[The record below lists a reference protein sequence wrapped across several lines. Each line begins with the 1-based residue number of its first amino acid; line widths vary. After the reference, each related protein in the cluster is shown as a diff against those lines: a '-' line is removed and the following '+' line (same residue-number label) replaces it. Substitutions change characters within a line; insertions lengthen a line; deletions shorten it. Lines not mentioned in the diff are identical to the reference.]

1 MTKTALIATSRSD
14 VSHALTEWL
23 VINDIDIQTVGSGN
37 DAIATMTHG
46 RPDLVV
52 AQLSMD
58 DMSGLRLAHYL
69 KAHDGFSQVP
79 VILLCNDER
88 EMALVRG
95 QWPAFLF
102 DDALNPALIS
112 ELKRELVN

>member
-69 KAHDGFSQVP
+69 KAHEGFSRVP

-95 QWPAFLF
+95 QWPAFVF
-102 DDALNPALIS
+102 GDSLNPALIS